1 MGYTTGS
8 PTTAVSS
15 VTQLTSKSTGVT
27 LDTVCGK
34 ITMNAASLGAVS
46 TVSFTLTNSTIAE
59 NDLVIV
65 NIKSGATVNSYDTH
79 VESVSNGEC
88 VISLRNHTAGA
99 LAQAVVLSFAVIK
112 AVEA

>member
-1 MGYTTGS
+1 
-8 PTTAVSS
+8 
-15 VTQLTSKSTGVT
+15 
-27 LDTVCGK
+27 
-34 ITMNAASLGAVS
+34 MNAASLGAVS
-46 TVSFTLTNSTIAE
+46 TVSFTLTNSAIEA
-59 NDLVIV
+59 NDLIIV

-79 VESVSNGEC
+79 VESVAAGSC